1 MGNPYPHLLS
11 PGRIG
16 RMEIRN
22 RVVMSP
28 MGTNYASDTGG
39 VTERMIR
46 HYAERAR
53 GGTGLIIVENT
64 TVQYPQGRGAVAH
77 NRIDRDEFIPGLNRL
92 AEAIQ
97 RYGAKA
103 AIQINHVGALTSP
116 QLCGG
121 VPLGPSDVPVAP
133 GRPTPRPLT
142 VEEIHDIVQG
152 FAAAAVRAVR
162 AGFDGVEIHGAHG
175 YLISQFLSAY
185 TNRRADDYG
194 GGLEGRA
201 RFALEVIAAVRQ
213 AVGRGFPLWMRING
227 DDFVE
232 GGNTQEEYK
241 ALAKMLAGAGLD
253 ALHISAAFP
262 AAHHKQIEPMRF
274 PQGWKL
280 YLAEGIRQV
289 VDVPVLAASV
299 IREPD
304 FADAAIADGKMDFA
318 VLGRGLLADPDWV
331 NKARAGEAHR
341 IRRCISCNV
350 CSKSRSVDGV
360 PIRCTVNP
368 FLGREEVFDAFAP
381 APQPKRVLVIGGGPA
396 GMEAAWAA
404 ARRGHRVVLCERNG
418 QLGGQMML
426 SSRPPG
432 KEKILWLQDTL
443 TRQLREAGVD
453 VHLGVDVTPEF
464 VAAQKPDAVI
474 VATGARPLRPPIRG
488 LDDSRVIT
496 AWDVLSGKAD
506 VQGKTVAMIGAGL
519 VACETALYLAAR
531 GNRVTMVEMLDRIAP
546 DVEPT
551 TRIDLLEELERAGV
565 IGYAAC
571 RAKEVA
577 GEGLA
582 CEFADG
588 KPALFAADVIVL
600 AAGAQAERSL
610 ADALASLDVPVQ
622 VIGDARQA
630 RRLVNAIYEGL
641 LAGWQV

>member
-1 MGNPYPHLLS
+1 MENPYPHLLS

-22 RVVMSP
+22 RVAMSP

-53 GGTGLIIVENT
+53 GGTGLVIVENT
-64 TVQYPQGRGAVAH
+64 TVQYPQGRGAPAH

-97 RYGAKA
+97 CYGARA

-121 VPLGPSDVPVAP
+121 TPVGPSDVPVAP
-133 GRPTPRPLT
+133 GRATPRPLT
-142 VEEIHDIVQG
+142 VDEIREIVDC

-162 AGFDGVEIHGAHG
+162 AGFDGIEIHGAHG

-185 TNRRADDYG
+185 TNHRTDEYG

-241 ALAKMLAGAGLD
+241 ALAKMLVDAGLD
-253 ALHISAAFP
+253 ALHVSAAFP

-280 YLAEGIRQV
+280 YLAEGIHQV
-289 VDVPVLAASV
+289 VSVPVLATSA
-299 IREPD
+299 IREPAFADDAIATGKID
-304 FADAAIADGKMDFA
+304 FAAI
-318 VLGRGLLADPDWV
+318 GRGLLADPEWV

-350 CSKSRSVDGV
+350 CSKSRSVDGI

-368 FLGREEVFDAFAP
+368 FLGREEVFDDFGSAAQ
-381 APQPKRVLVIGGGPA
+381 AKRVLVIGGGPA

-404 ARRGHRVVLCERNG
+404 ARRGHRVILCERG
-418 QLGGQMML
+418 AELGGQMML

-432 KEKILWLQDTL
+432 KEKILWLHDAL
-443 TRQLREAGVD
+443 TRQLRETGVE
-453 VHLGVDVTPEF
+453 VRLGVEVTPEY

-474 VATGARPLRPPIRG
+474 VATGANPLRPPIAG
-488 LDDSRVIT
+488 LDDARVVT

-519 VACETALYLAAR
+519 VACETALYLAAK

-551 TRIDLLEELERAGV
+551 TRIDLLEELERAGI

-571 RAKEVA
+571 RAKQVA
-577 GEGLA
+577 DEGLA

-600 AAGAQAERSL
+600 AAGAVAERSL
-610 ADALASLDVPVQ
+610 ADALVPLGMPVY
-622 VIGDARQA
+622 VIGDAQQP

>member
-1 MGNPYPHLLS
+1 MGNPYPHLFS
-11 PGRIG
+11 PGYIG

-22 RVVMSP
+22 RIVMSP

-53 GGTGLIIVENT
+53 GGTGLVIVENT
-64 TVQYPQGRGAVAH
+64 TVQYPQGRGATAH

-97 RYGAKA
+97 RYGARA

-121 VPLGPSDVPVAP
+121 IPVGPSDVPVAP
-133 GRPTPRPLT
+133 GRATPRPLT
-142 VEEIHDIVQG
+142 VDEIREIVQC

-162 AGFDGVEIHGAHG
+162 AGFDGIEIHGAHG

-185 TNRRADDYG
+185 TNRRTDEYG

-213 AVGRGFPLWMRING
+213 AVGRGFPVWMRING

-241 ALAKMLAGAGLD
+241 ALAKMLVQAGLD
-253 ALHISAAFP
+253 ALHVSAAFP

-280 YLAEGIRQV
+280 YLAEGIRRV
-289 VDVPVLAASV
+289 VNVPVMATSV
-299 IREPD
+299 IREPGFADEAIAAGKID
-304 FADAAIADGKMDFA
+304 FAAI
-318 VLGRGLLADPDWV
+318 GRGLLADPEWA

-350 CSKSRSVDGV
+350 CSKSRSVDGI

-368 FLGREEVFDAFAP
+368 FLGREEVFDDFGP
-381 APQPKRVLVIGGGPA
+381 TSEPKQVLVIGGGAA

-404 ARRGHRVVLCERNG
+404 ARRGHRVILCERAPE
-418 QLGGQMML
+418 LGGQMVL
-426 SSRPPG
+426 SGKPPG
-432 KEKILWLQDTL
+432 KGKILWLHDTL
-443 TRQLREAGVD
+443 TRQLREAGVE
-453 VHLGVDVTPEF
+453 VRLGVDVTPEY

-474 VATGARPLRPPIRG
+474 VATGGKPLRPPIQH
-488 LDDSRVIT
+488 LDDARVIT

-519 VACETALYLAAR
+519 VACETALYLAAM

-551 TRIDLLEELERAGV
+551 TRIDLLEELERAGIV
-565 IGYAAC
+565 GYAAC

-577 GEGLA
+577 EEGLA

-588 KPALFAADVIVL
+588 SPALFAADVIVL
-600 AAGAQAERSL
+600 AAGAVAERSL
-610 ADALASLDVPVQ
+610 VEALASLEVPVY
-622 VIGDARQA
+622 VVGDAKQP

>member
-53 GGTGLIIVENT
+53 GGTGLVIVENT
-64 TVQYPQGRGAVAH
+64 TVQYPQGRGAPAH

-97 RYGAKA
+97 RYGARA

-121 VPLGPSDVPVAP
+121 VPVGPSDVPVAP
-133 GRPTPRPLT
+133 GRATPRPLT
-142 VEEIHDIVQG
+142 ADEIREIVQD
-152 FAAAAVRAVR
+152 FAAAAARAVR
-162 AGFDGVEIHGAHG
+162 AGFDGLEIHGAHG

-185 TNRRADDYG
+185 TNRRTDEYG

-213 AVGRGFPLWMRING
+213 AVGRGFPVWMRING

-241 ALAKMLAGAGLD
+241 ALAKMLVQAGLD
-253 ALHISAAFP
+253 ALHVSAAFP

-289 VDVPVLAASV
+289 VSVPVMATSV
-299 IREPD
+299 IREPA
-304 FADAAIADGKMDFA
+304 FADEAIAAGKIDFA
-318 VLGRGLLADPDWV
+318 VIGRGLLADPEWV

-350 CSKSRSVDGV
+350 CSKSRSVDGI

-368 FLGREEVFDAFAP
+368 FLGREEAFDDFGP
-381 APQPKRVLVIGGGPA
+381 AAQAKRVLVIGGGPA

-404 ARRGHRVVLCERNG
+404 ARRGHRVILCERG
-418 QLGGQMML
+418 PELGGQMML

-432 KEKILWLQDTL
+432 KEKILWLYDTL
-443 TRQLREAGVD
+443 TRQLREAGVE
-453 VHLGVDVTPEF
+453 VRLGVDVTPEY
-464 VAAQKPDAVI
+464 VAAEKPDAVI
-474 VATGARPLRPPIRG
+474 VATGARPLRPPIKG
-488 LDDSRVIT
+488 LDDARVVT

-519 VACETALYLAAR
+519 VACETALYLAAK

-551 TRIDLLEELERAGV
+551 TRIDLLEELERAGI

-600 AAGAQAERSL
+600 AAGAVAERSL
-610 ADALASLDVPVQ
+610 ADALASLDVPVY
-622 VIGDARQA
+622 VIGDAQQP